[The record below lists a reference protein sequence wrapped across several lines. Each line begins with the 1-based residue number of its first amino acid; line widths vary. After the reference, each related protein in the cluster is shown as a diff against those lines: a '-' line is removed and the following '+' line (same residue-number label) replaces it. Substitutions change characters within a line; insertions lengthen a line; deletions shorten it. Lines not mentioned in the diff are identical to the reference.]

1 VVVLI
6 LAEGEGE
13 RGGGA
18 VRCSPALTVAR
29 CRRGGGGRWGWWP
42 WCGGA
47 EQRTANSGY
56 EMELW

>member
-29 CRRGGGGRWGWWP
+29 CRRGGGGRWG
-42 WCGGA
+42 
-47 EQRTANSGY
+47 
-56 EMELW
+56 